1 MIKELRYLLN
11 KNEIHKLVALTIM
24 AVITSVSE
32 VFGLSII
39 VPFMAMATDT
49 KMIETNKYLQK
60 IYAYFGFNSHIKF
73 IAVFGGVIV
82 VVFLLK
88 NILNVIFN
96 YSIFK
101 FNRDN
106 YYNITNRL
114 MKRYLRIHYEEFVSG
129 KSSDL
134 AKNILNECN
143 NLMLFIQSVLFVA
156 SDAIIIGA
164 IYLLMLYVSL
174 KITIFISIFLVFN
187 IYIVKKFILNKIE
200 KLGGQRNDSIGRY
213 YEGVEKTF
221 SNYKYIKL
229 LPDEDNILKKFRD
242 DCKDYV
248 EVEKKFFGMQPVPK
262 NILEF
267 LGFLIVILLIIGAM
281 ITYGENGIQ
290 EIMPVITLF
299 FIALYRILPT
309 ISRVVLNYQYILY
322 FKGSLHI
329 IVKELKRD
337 VENLGNEKISFE
349 KTILLENIR
358 FKYGKDNYI
367 LDGVNFEIKRGDR
380 IAFIGESGAGK
391 TTLADIVIGLYE
403 CEGSIYIDDLLLS
416 DKNRKSW
423 RGQIGYIPQDVTL
436 FYGSVKDNVVFGR
449 KYNKEKLELALKKAR
464 IWDFLSQKD
473 GVETIVGDKGKMLSG
488 GQKQRIGIARA
499 LYDEPEILVLDEAT
513 SALDNRTEKEI
524 MEEIYSVSQS
534 KTLIIVAHRLSTL
547 EGCNRIIK
555 LYDKKAVELD
565 KSINEIIRE
574 EQEKII

>member
-11 KNEIHKLVALTIM
+11 KNEIHKLVVLTIM

-73 IAVFGGVIV
+73 IAIFGGVIV

-114 MKRYLRIHYEEFVSG
+114 MKRYLRIHYEEFISG

-337 VENLGNEKISFE
+337 VENLGDEKISFE
-349 KTILLENIR
+349 KRILLENIR

-367 LDGVNFEIKRGDR
+367 LDGVNLEIKKGDR

-499 LYDEPEILVLDEAT
+499 LYDDPEILVLDEAT

-565 KSINEIIRE
+565 KNINEIIRE